1 MGMSVP
7 PPPLFAAAVTC
18 IDGRTHEPLI
28 RWVREQLG
36 VDHVD
41 LITRPGVDAALSDC
55 SSGLCDGIREHLAVS
70 ATAHASR
77 AVAIAGH
84 DDCAGN
90 PVPADE
96 HRRQIAEAVEQVR
109 GWGLGLEV
117 IGVWIEVDGTVT
129 PIAQGSRDAD
139 ASLDVDGSGQIGPE
153 NVSQLAGSPE
163 R

>member
-28 RWVREQLG
+28 RWVRQQLG

-70 ATAHASR
+70 ATAHSSW

-109 GWGLGLEV
+109 AWGLGLEV

-129 PIAQGSRDAD
+129 PIDA
-139 ASLDVDGSGQIGPE
+139 AARELVAERGPRRRH
-153 NVSQLAGSPE
+153 A
-163 R
+163 

>member
-18 IDGRTHEPLI
+18 IDGRTHEPLT

-70 ATAHASR
+70 ARAHASR

-90 PVPADE
+90 PVPAEE

-129 PIAQGSRDAD
+129 PIAASSDAVGTPAPTAGTGTGSS
-139 ASLDVDGSGQIGPE
+139 ASS
-153 NVSQLAGSPE
+153 